1 MPKKGEHIYKR
12 KDGRWEGRYRDGT
25 YRNGKA
31 IYRSIYGQN
40 YYEVKK
46 RLAICEEVKAAI
58 KSPSKKP
65 PLFKDA
71 VILWQKTNVGRYKGR
86 NSTEITIPDKQ
97 SYSSDSRRIQTFR
110 A

>member
-46 RLAICEEVKAAI
+46 RLAIDNRHYFNGDVEVELTIIEANFYSEDI
-58 KSPSKKP
+58 DIHVSK
-65 PLFKDA
+65 DGVDYA
-71 VILWQKTNVGRYKGR
+71 
-86 NSTEITIPDKQ
+86 
-97 SYSSDSRRIQTFR
+97 YSC
-110 A
+110 

>member
-46 RLAICEEVKAAI
+46 RLAICEEVKAAT

-71 VILWQKTNVGRYKGR
+71 VILWQKTNVGRYKGA
-86 NSTEITIPDKQ
+86 TALKYDIP
-97 SYSSDSRRIQTFR
+97 
-110 A
+110 